1 MSKSTISTYE
11 LSRKFPTPDAARRYM
26 ELKRWNGE
34 PTCPSCGVVEPIY
47 KRPVAG
53 YYRCPGCKLD
63 FTVRTGT
70 IMERSHIPL
79 DKWLL
84 TMYLLTTARKGISSL
99 QLAKEIGITQK
110 SAWFLL
116 HRIREACSKKKN
128 DDDDQNGFLCGIVE
142 ADKAYFGGKEAN
154 KHERKKLKAG
164 RGAVGKIAVLG
175 MRERGGRVEGVVVLS
190 TDALT
195 VQAEVNNAVKP
206 GSVLFTDEHGAYQ
219 GLGQQFYHSV
229 VNHSAKEFVNG
240 MAHTNGIESVWAVL
254 KRGFYGTYHSFSAK
268 HLQRYI
274 DEFSFRLNEGNV
286 KHHTMTRIDSLL
298 ARTIGT
304 RITYETLIAAV

>member
-11 LSRKFPTPDAARRYM
+11 LSRRFPTPDAARKYM
-26 ELKRWNGE
+26 EQKRWSGQ

-47 KRPVAG
+47 KLGAVG

-84 TMYLLTTARKGISSL
+84 TMYLLTTARKGLSSL

-110 SAWFLL
+110 SAWFLM
-116 HRIREACSKKKN
+116 HRIREACSKKK
-128 DDDDQNGFLCGIVE
+128 DDADQNGFLCGIVE
-142 ADKAYFGGKEAN
+142 ADECYFGGKEAN
-154 KHERKKLKAG
+154 KHESKKLKMG
-164 RGAVGKIAVLG
+164 RGAVGKTAVLG
-175 MRERGGRVEGVVVLS
+175 MRERGGDVRATVILT
-190 TDALT
+190 TDAAT
-195 VQAEVNNAVKP
+195 IQAEVNNTVEA
-206 GSVLFTDEHGAYQ
+206 GSVLCTDEHGAYR
-219 GLGQQFYHSV
+219 GMDQQFNHAV

-254 KRGFYGTYHSFSAK
+254 KRGFYGTYHSFSGK

-274 DEFSFRLNEGNV
+274 DEFTFRLNEGNV

-298 ARTIGT
+298 ERTVGT
-304 RITYETLIAAV
+304 RITYKQLVGVE

>member
-11 LSRKFPTPDAARRYM
+11 LSRKFPTPDAAREYM
-26 ELKRWNGE
+26 ELKRWNGQ
-34 PTCPSCGVVEPIY
+34 PVCPSCGFVEPIY

-53 YYRCPGCKLD
+53 FYRCPGCKLD

-99 QLAKEIGITQK
+99 QLAKELGITQK

-116 HRIREACSKKKN
+116 QRIRQACGKK
-128 DDDDQNGFLCGIVE
+128 DDDDHNGFLCGIVE
-142 ADKAYFGGKEAN
+142 ADEAYFGGKESN
-154 KHERKKLKAG
+154 KHESLKLRMG

-175 MRERGGRVEGVVVLS
+175 MRQRGGDVRGKVVSS
-190 TDALT
+190 TDAVT
-195 VQAEVNNAVKP
+195 IQAEVAKAVEA
-206 GSVLFTDEHGAYQ
+206 GSILFTDEHGAYR
-219 GLGQQFYHSV
+219 GIEEFYHAS

-254 KRGFYGTYHSFSAK
+254 KRGFYGTYHSFSGK
-268 HLQRYI
+268 HLQRYV
-274 DEFSFRLNEGNV
+274 DEFTFRLNEGNV
-286 KHHTMTRIDSLL
+286 KNHTMKRIDSLL
-298 ARTIGT
+298 GKSVGT
-304 RITYETLIAAV
+304 RITYKQLVSSL